1 MPLPTYDNTVNIY
14 TIYQGIFTTF
24 DRLKINEDSM
34 NRIKEVL
41 KDKGISQTWLAN
53 KMEKSYNTINEYARN
68 VRQPSLEDLYRIAEI
83 LDIDIK
89 VLIVSNKKK
98 I

>member
-1 MPLPTYDNTVNIY
+1 
-14 TIYQGIFTTF
+14 
-24 DRLKINEDSM
+24 M

-41 KDKGISQTWLAN
+41 KDKGISQMWLAK

-83 LDIDIK
+83 LDVDIK
-89 VLIVSNKKK
+89 ILIISNKNK

>member
-1 MPLPTYDNTVNIY
+1 
-14 TIYQGIFTTF
+14 
-24 DRLKINEDSM
+24 M

-83 LDIDIK
+83 LDVDIK

-98 I
+98 L